1 MRILLVVAGA
11 VAALFGAPALAQQ
24 RDGPEARLTALR
36 ALDARVATIGH
47 RLAVASRD
55 LCADQA
61 WLPGIVIHDLAQYG
75 GADRAAAARLFGL
88 GDGPAVLALAE
99 GGPAARAGLRAD
111 DRLVALDGVRLAA
124 FAPGPDPSF
133 AGVERSL
140 EAIDIAFAD
149 GAADL
154 AILRGEQAMTI
165 SVAADR
171 GCATR
176 FQMIPSRRLNAR
188 ADGRYV
194 QLTSGIVSYVLD
206 ENELAAVAAHE
217 FAHNILQHRRRLDA
231 QQVQRGFFGNFGR
244 NARLIRETEIEA
256 DRLSLYLVDRAG
268 YDIDAAGR
276 FWRRFGPR
284 GLILFEAPTH
294 PHWRSRVAALA
305 AEAQRIR
312 EARAAGRPAI
322 APAPAGPGSS

>member
-1 MRILLVVAGA
+1 MRIPLALAAA
-11 VAALFGAPALAQQ
+11 VAALLSTPIPAQPGTGGA
-24 RDGPEARLTALR
+24 EARLLGLR

-47 RLAVASRD
+47 RLAVASHD
-55 LCADQA
+55 HCVDQA
-61 WLPGIVIHDLAQYG
+61 WLPGIVVHDLAQYG
-75 GADRAAAARLFGL
+75 GADRTAAARLFRL
-88 GDGPAVLALAE
+88 GDGPAVMALAE
-99 GGPAARAGLRAD
+99 GGPAARAGLRTD
-111 DRLVALDGVRLAA
+111 DRLLALDGVALAA
-124 FAPGPDPSF
+124 FPPRSEPSF
-133 AGVERSL
+133 AGVEQAL
-140 EAIDIAFAD
+140 EALDNAFAD

-154 AILRGEQAMTI
+154 AILREGRPLTVR
-165 SVAADR
+165 VAADR

-206 ENELAAVAAHE
+206 DDELAAVVAHE
-217 FAHNILQHRRRLDA
+217 FAHNVLQHRRRLDG

-256 DRLSLYLVDRAG
+256 DRVSLYLVDLAG
-268 YDIDAAGR
+268 YDIEAAAR

-294 PHWRSRVAALA
+294 PPWRNRVAALRE
-305 AEAQRIR
+305 EAQRIR
-312 EARAAGRPAI
+312 AARAAGRPVVPPMPVRART
-322 APAPAGPGSS
+322 